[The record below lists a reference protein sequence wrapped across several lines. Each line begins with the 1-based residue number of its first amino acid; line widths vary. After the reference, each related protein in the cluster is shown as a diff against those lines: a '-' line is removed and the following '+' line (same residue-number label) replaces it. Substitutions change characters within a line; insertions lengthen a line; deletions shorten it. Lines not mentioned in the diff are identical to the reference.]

1 MIDKKLKDEEDAPK
15 ILAQK
20 QSADRARKEQE
31 AQKKQAE
38 EDQRIMEKNKQDLED
53 RQDPSG
59 AKRIKAKLD
68 EENAK
73 LFGIKKTDVEK
84 LYD

>member
-1 MIDKKLKDEEDAPK
+1 
-15 ILAQK
+15 
-20 QSADRARKEQE
+20 
-31 AQKKQAE
+31 
-38 EDQRIMEKNKQDLED
+38 MEKNKQDLED

-84 LYD
+84 LYDWTIFVKEISWEII